1 MVKHTDIEVRFPSC
15 AKEKVDMSTS
25 EDSSSNKSRQL
36 CAVCTNL
43 RPLLM
48 VKRTKTPTSGYFSP
62 EVIPGAERASE
73 EREIWH
79 QRRRKIEIIS
89 RRQ

>member
-1 MVKHTDIEVRFPSC
+1 LYAFQTVAFCPVPT
-15 AKEKVDMSTS
+15 
-25 EDSSSNKSRQL
+25 EDFLVFRHRP
-36 CAVCTNL
+36 V